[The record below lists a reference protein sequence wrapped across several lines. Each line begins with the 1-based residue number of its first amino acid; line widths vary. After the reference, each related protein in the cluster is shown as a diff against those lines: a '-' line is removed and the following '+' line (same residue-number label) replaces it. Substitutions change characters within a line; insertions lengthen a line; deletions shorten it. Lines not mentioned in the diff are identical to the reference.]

1 MELLPTLVIPALIM
15 LPPILI
21 TALVL
26 RYRRTRAEMRYQFLL
41 KLAESGAVL
50 PTTLPGEATPQQC
63 DRRRALVLLAG
74 GIGLSATLVC
84 LPLNYQVGRPLA
96 ELWGLGI
103 LPITLGLGYLGNW
116 YLTRR
121 GGGHG

>member
-1 MELLPTLVIPALIM
+1 MDILPILIIPAAIM
-15 LPPILI
+15 LPPVLI

-26 RYRRTRAEMRYQFLL
+26 RYRRARAEMRYRLL
-41 KLAESGAVL
+41 LQLAESGIAL
-50 PTTLPGEATPQQC
+50 PTTLPGEATRQDC
-63 DRRRALVLLAG
+63 DRRRGLVLLAG
-74 GIGLSATLVC
+74 GIGLGITLLA
-84 LPLNYQVGRPLA
+84 LPLDFPRGHRIA

-103 LPITLGLGYLGNW
+103 LPVALGMGYLGNW